1 MENGMKIN
9 FVNRDNE
16 VITFEGLPDGTFTMR
31 GGHYYRYGIFSKLH
45 SIDDNVL
52 NFVDPSGGPYIAQ
65 GMSMGFINPNWLG
78 YIVWYCRFK
87 DDYIVIHTYPDRVV
101 KNHSDGKIIW
111 KIYNPNGV
119 SIEEFKS
126 YEEAIKYIEEK
137 YNHNEFGQVDKIGD

>member
-101 KNHSDGKIIW
+101 KNHSNGKIIW

-119 SIEEFKS
+119 SIEEFNS

>member
-101 KNHSDGKIIW
+101 KNHSNGKVIW

-119 SIEEFKS
+119 SIEEFNS